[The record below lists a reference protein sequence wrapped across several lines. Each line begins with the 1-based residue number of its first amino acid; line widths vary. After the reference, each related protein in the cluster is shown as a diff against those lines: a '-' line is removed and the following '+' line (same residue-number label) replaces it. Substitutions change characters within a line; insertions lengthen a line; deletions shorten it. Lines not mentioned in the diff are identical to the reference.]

1 MREIC
6 RKGRLLIVR
15 RLRTSRKILT
25 PGSMAA
31 SWRLMVAHWSCPESQ
46 VLRANTS
53 TTQDSRRCHSE
64 GICVQSAHT
73 LRKEHVPLM
82 PRCKRQLGRCTGP
95 LQPDGGHARGME
107 DLACRNHCREEQGQQ
122 D

>member
-31 SWRLMVAHWSCPESQ
+31 SWRLMVAHWSCPVPQ

-53 TTQDSRRCHSE
+53 TTQDIE
-64 GICVQSAHT
+64 
-73 LRKEHVPLM
+73 KVP
-82 PRCKRQLGRCTGP
+82 
-95 LQPDGGHARGME
+95 
-107 DLACRNHCREEQGQQ
+107 
-122 D
+122 